1 MEHNDISTRV
11 IKEYAVQNRIN
22 HFKFSYCTI
31 LDYKEHVI
39 KSFKGSQN
47 FQSVLQNDST
57 LSAVF
62 SFWWG
67 RHTCMSCYL
76 ELFINWFK
84 WYIEI

>member
-62 SFWWG
+62 SFW
-67 RHTCMSCYL
+67 
-76 ELFINWFK
+76 
-84 WYIEI
+84 